1 MMSAQAR
8 LTSQVHPDHVRVCNR
23 KDELFNAIIDWLKK
37 DGLSWK
43 TSEVANG
50 TAAKHYLRCSLVP

>member
-8 LTSQVHPDHVRVCNR
+8 LTSQVHPDHVRVWNR

-37 DGLSWK
+37 EGLSWK
-43 TSEVANG
+43 MSEAANG